1 MLTVEEFL
9 NSHKSCKFM
18 LISVA
23 KGSGVLG
30 STSILTYEDKES
42 SKGRIQAPHLL
53 AISSTLTGKRRSQ
66 YLYNISLATSDI
78 NISNGRIQGSSEELF
93 FPDKSKYT
101 TNFSFV

>member
-30 STSILTYEDKES
+30 STSILTYKDKDAILNTFRNDEI
-42 SKGRIQAPHLL
+42 KG
-53 AISSTLTGKRRSQ
+53 
-66 YLYNISLATSDI
+66 ISLSLDGKVICVYFEDLDPRKI
-78 NISNGRIQGSSEELF
+78 NSFTKTRLNN
-93 FPDKSKYT
+93 KYKT
-101 TNFSFV
+101 MNNKILVAINNS